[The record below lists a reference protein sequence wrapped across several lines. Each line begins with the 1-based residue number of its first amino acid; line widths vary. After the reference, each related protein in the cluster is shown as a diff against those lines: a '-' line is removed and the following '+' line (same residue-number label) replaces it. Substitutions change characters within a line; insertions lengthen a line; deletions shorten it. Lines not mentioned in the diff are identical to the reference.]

1 MFIRELCNS
10 RTFDIFGNYLQLISL
25 GTKSGDSVHL
35 VCPWMLHDKTCPAGQ
50 GGFYGDALVMLQ
62 EQDIVLH
69 YLSPLASGLQLRKK
83 ETTDLL
89 YGYDRE
95 VVFSAKSLSS
105 PSEVATFLLCCLFE
119 ILQQI

>member
-1 MFIRELCNS
+1 
-10 RTFDIFGNYLQLISL
+10 
-25 GTKSGDSVHL
+25 
-35 VCPWMLHDKTCPAGQ
+35 
-50 GGFYGDALVMLQ
+50 MLQ

-83 ETTDLL
+83 ETTDHL

-105 PSEVATFLLCCLFE
+105 PSEVATFPLCRLFA